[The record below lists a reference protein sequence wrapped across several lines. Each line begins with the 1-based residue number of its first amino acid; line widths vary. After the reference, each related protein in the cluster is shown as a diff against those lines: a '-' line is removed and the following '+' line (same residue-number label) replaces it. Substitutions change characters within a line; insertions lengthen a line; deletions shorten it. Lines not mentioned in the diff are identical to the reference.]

1 MSRTRHTWTG
11 TTPAELE
18 AERRAYLREL
28 IQHVDPTAPLSV
40 IDEVLTSL
48 ISNRIRLHRTAF
60 RLREHPGDLTAGSLH
75 PLIQDLVL
83 ALRAAGVH
91 GLVSPACPACG
102 RATIKLDRSH
112 PAGGRQCQRCSA
124 RAHTEPCSQ
133 CGREQRVV
141 ARRDGHPWCG
151 TCYAHDTAEECQGC
165 GKTRPVKRHTT
176 TGAICGTCARKGP
189 SAWRDCIGCG
199 RSRPVNQHTPDGPL
213 CLTCYKQ
220 QRPDRPWP
228 GTREQ
233 RRQAQADL
241 VIAAV
246 HAVDPTAT
254 RAVILTAVDT
264 VADYHNRRAALA
276 TYIRDHPDALVSGDN
291 TAPLVIGQLIA
302 TLAAAGVTGMTRPVC
317 EDCSAAADLVHNR
330 ADGHRIC
337 IPCYVRTH
345 TEVCGDCG
353 QVRPVAQRLST
364 GQARCG
370 RCTDQRRPPEPCTMC
385 GRVMGVADRLGP
397 DGGPRCSRCRRRDTT
412 TWRPCSSCGQTR
424 PIAKR
429 VQRTGAPLCPACY
442 QPPTATCDL
451 CGQDGP
457 IRSRKPGFT
466 ICVRCYRGRW
476 HPCHD
481 CHATTWAYL
490 HEGEIRCLRCILT
503 AKLTT
508 LITGPDGHPQP
519 EWIPLR
525 DLLADAPHPR
535 TQLRWLRRSEAARL
549 VEHLCRE
556 E

>member
-48 ISNRIRLHRTAF
+48 ISNRIRLHRTVF

-102 RATIKLDRSH
+102 RDTIKLDRSH

-151 TCYAHDTAEECQGC
+151 TCYAHDTTEECQGC

-176 TGAICGTCARKGP
+176 TGAICGTCARKDP
-189 SAWRDCIGCG
+189 STWRDCIGCG

-220 QRPDRPWP
+220 QRPDRAWP

-233 RRQAQADL
+233 RRQAQADI

-264 VADYHNRRAALA
+264 VAD
-276 TYIRDHPDALVSGDN
+276 
-291 TAPLVIGQLIA
+291 
-302 TLAAAGVTGMTRPVC
+302 
-317 EDCSAAADLVHNR
+317 
-330 ADGHRIC
+330 
-337 IPCYVRTH
+337 
-345 TEVCGDCG
+345 
-353 QVRPVAQRLST
+353 
-364 GQARCG
+364 
-370 RCTDQRRPPEPCTMC
+370 
-385 GRVMGVADRLGP
+385 
-397 DGGPRCSRCRRRDTT
+397 
-412 TWRPCSSCGQTR
+412 
-424 PIAKR
+424 
-429 VQRTGAPLCPACY
+429 
-442 QPPTATCDL
+442 
-451 CGQDGP
+451 
-457 IRSRKPGFT
+457 
-466 ICVRCYRGRW
+466 
-476 HPCHD
+476 
-481 CHATTWAYL
+481 
-490 HEGEIRCLRCILT
+490 
-503 AKLTT
+503 
-508 LITGPDGHPQP
+508 
-519 EWIPLR
+519 
-525 DLLADAPHPR
+525 
-535 TQLRWLRRSEAARL
+535 
-549 VEHLCRE
+549 
-556 E
+556 